1 MFPKGLHEFGE
12 VPEKKQCQFLC
23 FLVDQKL
30 RKYRKEKQE
39 GFAPSPGPLFCL
51 NFFIRFDNINQGVLF
66 VNHC

>member
-1 MFPKGLHEFGE
+1 MFPKALQKFGE
-12 VPEKKQCQFLC
+12 VPEKNNVNFCV

-66 VNHC
+66 VSH